1 MYYAVNS
8 ICEKRENKRHKNVDF
23 FNVHNQGN
31 PVIDDVLRVKSNFT
45 IIDYYS
51 LSLQFVIK

>member
-1 MYYAVNS
+1 MQLTASV
-8 ICEKRENKRHKNVDF
+8 KNGKIRGIRMWIF
-23 FNVHNQGN
+23 FLNIHIQGN

>member
-1 MYYAVNS
+1 MW
-8 ICEKRENKRHKNVDF
+8 IF
-23 FNVHNQGN
+23 FLNIHIQGN